1 MTMTIT
7 VAMITV
13 ALVITMTTIATKASV
28 VEALE
33 PGVEEEE
40 VDGVDEVGFTA
51 AFAAVMRGVV
61 VRTEDVEEGALV
73 EDLRLDREWL
83 AEE

>member
-1 MTMTIT
+1 
-7 VAMITV
+7 
-13 ALVITMTTIATKASV
+13 LLTKASV